1 MIPLIS
7 GSTEINMSKGFFM
20 IMKHFSLNFGEK
32 RGGALSYVYKKCLVA
47 NTKINGSHD
56 SNWHCI
62 LTLLNSYM
70 NILLDVIKKRLSM
83 NPSLS
88 RGQQYDCIR
97 AMAPPAWIAN
107 CHLTSL
113 LCHVRDVWCIV
124 IHAVCIGTMKWMAGS
139 MNLDREGCLSFEPI
153 VSIIWTNT
161 LSFEPI
167 LSGIIERERGT

>member
-1 MIPLIS
+1 
-7 GSTEINMSKGFFM
+7 M
-20 IMKHFSLNFGEK
+20 IMKLFFFNFWQK
-32 RGGALSYVYKKCLVA
+32 RVRFWATFKKCGWVVYIE
-47 NTKINGSHD
+47 INGSHD